1 MVLFQ
6 WLIFSVSAAL
16 QVCVIA
22 ALRRRAYKE
31 FPFVYAYSL
40 VLFLKVLVDAALFTG
55 VVSFSHNAKIV
66 YYYRSDAV
74 REFLLF
80 AVVVSLIE
88 GAMQGSPYRGRVR
101 VLLAVTAVVSVFV
114 SLMVHWKPVSQFALM
129 MTEVTRDLSFGSVVL
144 TLLLWLMLISS
155 PRRKPQ
161 LLMLTVGLGLQFT
174 GEAIGQSLRQIAH
187 SHRSTGLV
195 FAGNLLL
202 SVSHLMRLYVWW
214 EAFRRPYAELD
225 KPEAGGESQA
235 LPRQAET
242 LFQSNG

>member
-1 MVLFQ
+1 MVLLQ
-6 WLIFSVSAAL
+6 WLIFAVSVAL

-22 ALRRRAYKE
+22 ALRRSAYKE
-31 FPFVYAYSL
+31 YPFVYAYSL
-40 VLFLKVLVDAALFTG
+40 VLLLKVLVDAALFTG
-55 VVSFSHNAKIV
+55 VVSFTKNAKIV

-88 GAMQGSPYRGRVR
+88 AAMEGSPYRERVR
-101 VLLAVTAVVSVFV
+101 LLLAVTAVISVFV
-114 SLMVHWKPVSQFALM
+114 SLMVHWRPVSQLALW

-144 TLLLWLMLISS
+144 TLLLWMMLISS
-155 PRRKPQ
+155 PRRNRQ

-187 SHRSTGLV
+187 SSHSKGTV

-202 SVSHLMRLYVWW
+202 SISHLMRLYVWW
-214 EAFRRPYAELD
+214 EAFRRPHALLNRQE
-225 KPEAGGESQA
+225 PGGESTV

>member
-1 MVLFQ
+1 ML
-6 WLIFSVSAAL
+6 A
-16 QVCVIA
+16 
-22 ALRRRAYKE
+22 
-31 FPFVYAYSL
+31 
-40 VLFLKVLVDAALFTG
+40 
-55 VVSFSHNAKIV
+55 
-66 YYYRSDAV
+66 YYYRSGAV

-80 AVVVSLIE
+80 SVVVSLIE
-88 GAMQGSPYRGRVR
+88 GAMQRSSDRGRMR
-101 VLLAVTAVVSVFV
+101 LLLAVTAVFVVFV
-114 SLMVHWKPVSQFALM
+114 SLLVHWDPSRFALW
-129 MTEVTRDLSFGSVVL
+129 MTKVTRDLSFGSVVL

-195 FAGNLLL
+195 FAGILLL
-202 SVSHLMRLYVWW
+202 CVWHLMRLYVWW
-214 EAFRRPYAELD
+214 EPFRRPYAELD
-225 KPEAGGESQA
+225 QPEAGGESQP

>member
-1 MVLFQ
+1 MVLLQ
-6 WLIFSVSAAL
+6 WVIFAVSATL
-16 QVCVIA
+16 QLCVIA
-22 ALRRRAYKE
+22 SLRRRSAYKE
-31 FPFVYAYSL
+31 YPFVYAYSL
-40 VLFLKVLVDAALFTG
+40 VLFLKVLADAALFTG
-55 VVSFSHNAKIV
+55 VVSFSKTAKLA

-80 AVVVSLIE
+80 SVVVSLIE
-88 GAMQGSPYRGRVR
+88 GAMQRSSDRGRIR
-101 VLLAVTAVVSVFV
+101 LLLAVTAVIVVFV
-114 SLMVHWKPVSQFALM
+114 SLLVHWDPSRFALW
-129 MTEVTRDLSFGSVVL
+129 MTKVTRDLSFGSVVL